1 MMALYDPY
9 VGKYSLLITDDD
21 KSCRDSLRDLF
32 ELKGYTTYIASCG
45 REAVQIAK
53 EEELHLLILDANLPD
68 YSGLETLR
76 IITREIRFSIPSIF
90 ISGEITKELQID
102 LISANAY
109 SLIPKPI
116 NVHVIRDMVDL
127 VIEKYYR
134 KF

>member
-1 MMALYDPY
+1 MALYDPS

-32 ELKGYTTYIASCG
+32 EPKGYTTYIASCG

-90 ISGEITKELQID
+90 VSGEITKELQID

-116 NVHVIRDMVDL
+116 NVHVMRDMVDL

>member
-1 MMALYDPY
+1 M
-9 VGKYSLLITDDD
+9 
-21 KSCRDSLRDLF
+21 RDLF

-45 REAVQIAK
+45 REAVKIAK

-116 NVHVIRDMVDL
+116 NVHVMRDMVDL

>member
-1 MMALYDPY
+1 MMALYDTY

-45 REAVQIAK
+45 REAVKIAK

-116 NVHVIRDMVDL
+116 NVHVMRDMVDL

>member
-1 MMALYDPY
+1 MALYDPY

-32 ELKGYTTYIASCG
+32 EPKGYTTYIASCG

-116 NVHVIRDMVDL
+116 NVHVMRDMVDL

>member
-45 REAVQIAK
+45 REAVKIAK
-53 EEELHLLILDANLPD
+53 KEELHLLILDANLPD

-116 NVHVIRDMVDL
+116 NVHVMRDMVDL

>member
-1 MMALYDPY
+1 MMALYDTY

-116 NVHVIRDMVDL
+116 NVHVMRDMVDL

>member
-45 REAVQIAK
+45 REAVKIAK

-116 NVHVIRDMVDL
+116 NVHVMRDMVDL

>member
-116 NVHVIRDMVDL
+116 NVHVMRDMVDL

>member
-32 ELKGYTTYIASCG
+32 EPKGYTTYIASCG

-102 LISANAY
+102 LISANA
-109 SLIPKPI
+109 
-116 NVHVIRDMVDL
+116 
-127 VIEKYYR
+127 
-134 KF
+134 

>member
-32 ELKGYTTYIASCG
+32 EPKGYTTYIASCG

-116 NVHVIRDMVDL
+116 NVHVMRDMVDL

>member
-32 ELKGYTTYIASCG
+32 EPKGYTTYIASCG

-102 LISANAY
+102 LIGANAY

-116 NVHVIRDMVDL
+116 NVHVMRDMVDL

>member
-32 ELKGYTTYIASCG
+32 EPKGYTTYIASCG

-53 EEELHLLILDANLPD
+53 EEELHLLILDASLPD

-116 NVHVIRDMVDL
+116 NVHVMRDMVDL

>member
-68 YSGLETLR
+68 YSGLETLK
-76 IITREIRFSIPSIF
+76 IITREIRSSIPSIF

-116 NVHVIRDMVDL
+116 NVHVMRDMVDL

>member
-21 KSCRDSLRDLF
+21 KSCRDSLRELF

-45 REAVQIAK
+45 REAVKIAK

-116 NVHVIRDMVDL
+116 NVHVMRDMVDL

>member
-32 ELKGYTTYIASCG
+32 EPKGYTTYIASCG
-45 REAVQIAK
+45 REAVKIAK

-116 NVHVIRDMVDL
+116 NVHVMRDMVDL